1 MSIFC
6 VGGPEGVILPFDEMN
21 TTEEDRYFLPGVIHG
36 GENYL
41 IQVYAWNNDGTPEG
55 ERIGARYLYAQ
66 DIIDWAK
73 ESTMDDG
80 SLDKDVFSECINEE
94 SEEFVVENDG
104 SGDFVSLNEEWNKA
118 LPLSYE
124 EVVSWAEKQI
134 EKERIAADKAAMEL
148 VSGNIKVEW
157 VDLGEGLCGD
167 YDPDD
172 PEDIHLLRFDISI
185 LRDGE
190 WEIKEDGSHCTQF
203 PATATNEEK
212 ATGLAI
218 LMNRVR
224 EVLRDDLDAPI
235 KKLAEEL
242 SWIDLE
248 AVERVKK
255 KRTLDERIHAASV
268 KAEKSAGESVPKE
281 DISKEARE

>member
-1 MSIFC
+1 MSIFWI
-6 VGGPEGVILPFDEMN
+6 GGPEGIILPLEKMN

-36 GENYL
+36 GENYM

-55 ERIGARYLYAQ
+55 ERIGAKYLFVE
-66 DIIDWAK
+66 DILEWAK
-73 ESTMDDG
+73 EATMEDG
-80 SLDKDVFSECINEE
+80 SFNSDIFEECINEGA
-94 SEEFVVENDG
+94 EEFVIENDG
-104 SGDFVSLNEEWNKA
+104 TGDFVSLNEKWGEAKSWDYA
-118 LPLSYE
+118 R
-124 EVVSWAEKQI
+124 VISWAESQL
-134 EKERIAADKAAMEL
+134 EKLRDSADKAAMEL

-157 VDLGEGLCGD
+157 VDIGEGLCGD
-167 YDPDD
+167 YNPDD
-172 PEDIHLLRFDISI
+172 PEDIPLLRFDISVFK
-185 LRDGE
+185 DGE
-190 WEIKEDGSHCTQF
+190 WEIKSDGSHCTQF
-203 PATATNEEK
+203 PTTATNEEK

-224 EVLRDDLDAPI
+224 EVLQDDLDAPI

-268 KAEKSAGESVPKE
+268 KAEKATGESVAKE
-281 DISKEARE
+281 DISKETRE

>member
-1 MSIFC
+1 MSVFWI
-6 VGGPEGVILPFDEMN
+6 GGPEGIIVPMDQIN
-21 TTEEDRYFLPGVIHG
+21 ATEEDRYFLPGVIHG
-36 GENYL
+36 GEDYL
-41 IQVYAWNNDGTPEG
+41 IQVYEWNNDGTPEG
-55 ERIGARYLYAQ
+55 ERIGARYLYAS
-66 DIIDWAK
+66 DILDWAK
-73 ESTMDDG
+73 EATMDDG
-80 SLDKDVFSECINEE
+80 SLNKDIFSECINEE

-104 SGDFVSLNEEWNKA
+104 TGDFVTLNEDWDKA

-124 EVVSWAEKQI
+124 EVISWAEKQI
-134 EKERIAADKAAMEL
+134 EKERIAAEKASMEL
-148 VSGNIKVEW
+148 ISGNIKVEW

-167 YDPDD
+167 YNPDD
-172 PEDIHLLRFDISI
+172 PEDIPLLRFDISV

-203 PATATNEEK
+203 PATASSAEK

-224 EVLRDDLDAPI
+224 DVLADDIDASI

-248 AVERVKK
+248 AVEHVMK
-255 KRTLDERIHAASV
+255 KRTLDERIQEASL
-268 KAEKSAGESVPKE
+268 KSGRGHDESKTKYN
-281 DISKEARE
+281 DQKDDL